1 MTNNENKKKTKMGK
15 ATTIYEYMY
24 LSSEYCAILLY
35 GICG

>member
-1 MTNNENKKKTKMGK
+1 MGK

-35 GICG
+35 GNVDKL